1 MNTLYKNLILLVLV
15 PLTLNA
21 TTLKDVLQM
30 TLKNNANIKAMNYDI
45 KSKEQI
51 LKSVS
56 NIYNPT
62 VNAGANYSRLDLD
75 TRSTQ
80 VGATSVGYLK
90 FGVDLYD
97 GGKNISIKR
106 QKNYELK
113 ATKLGANATTKEILL
128 QTVTLFYQIRT
139 VEENIKAY
147 KEKSKTLYAQYKR
160 EKEKYDIQMITIDE
174 VLKLQS
180 EYESNNYII
189 EDLKYQRESLY
200 ENISLLAGQ
209 KIDSVD
215 NSKLPEMMNLNY
227 KPSSSIEALKV
238 NLKAINEN
246 INQVNAIKKP
256 KIKLEDTLNAYHYAN
271 YHENLLKDLPDT
283 QNQLMLS
290 FSLNLYDTS
299 SSSKRQSAVLAKMV
313 KNEQLNY
320 AKSKEKMAFKLATR
334 KLFTQ
339 KEKIKSAKSALEM
352 ANSVYDIIKTK
363 YENGIVDNITYLD
376 ALSKKTTN
384 MALYNQALNNYEIA
398 KANYYFSS
406 GVDYKLTLRTIST
419 PR

>member
-1 MNTLYKNLILLVLV
+1 MNTLYRNLILLALL
-15 PLTLNA
+15 PLALSA

-30 TLKNNANIKAMNYDI
+30 ALKNNANIKAMNYDI
-45 KSKEQI
+45 KSKEQT

-56 NIYNPT
+56 NLYNPT
-62 VNAGANYSRLDLD
+62 INIGANYSRLDLD

-80 VGATSVGYLK
+80 VGVTSMGYLK
-90 FGVDLYD
+90 LGVDLYD
-97 GGKNISIKR
+97 GGKNSSIKR

-128 QTVTLFYQIRT
+128 QTVTLFYQIKT

-160 EKEKYDIQMITIDE
+160 EKQKYDIQMITIDE

-189 EDLKYQRESLY
+189 EDLKYQKESLY
-200 ENISLLAGQ
+200 ENLSLLAGQ

-215 NSKLPEMMNLNY
+215 NTKLPEMMNLNY

-238 NLKAINEN
+238 NLKVINEN

-256 KIKLEDTLNAYHYAN
+256 KIKLEDTLSAYHYAN
-271 YHENLLKDLPDT
+271 YHENLLKDLPDV

-406 GVDYKLTLRTIST
+406 GVDYKKVLKMKF
-419 PR
+419 

>member
-1 MNTLYKNLILLVLV
+1 MNTLYKNLILLAIL
-15 PLTLNA
+15 PLALSA
-21 TTLKDVLQM
+21 ATLKDVLQM
-30 TLKNNANIKAMNYDI
+30 ALKNNANIKAMNYDI
-45 KSKEQI
+45 KSKEQT

-56 NIYNPT
+56 NVYNPT
-62 VNAGANYSRLDLD
+62 VNIGANYSRLDLD
-75 TRSTQ
+75 TRLTQ
-80 VGATSVGYLK
+80 VGVTSVGYLK
-90 FGVDLYD
+90 LGVDLYD
-97 GGKNISIKR
+97 GGKNSSIKR

-128 QTVTLFYQIRT
+128 QTVTLFYQIKT
-139 VEENIKAY
+139 IEENIEAY

-160 EKEKYDIQMITIDE
+160 EKQKYDIQMITIDE

-200 ENISLLAGQ
+200 ENLSLLAGQ
-209 KIDSVD
+209 KIDSVG

-227 KPSSSIEALKV
+227 KPSSNIEALKV

-246 INQVNAIKKP
+246 INQVNAIKKS
-256 KIKLEDTLNAYHYAN
+256 KIKLEDTLSAYHYAN
-271 YHENLLKDLPDT
+271 YHENLLKDLPDV

-334 KLFTQ
+334 KLSTQ

-406 GVDYKLTLRTIST
+406 GVDYKKVLKMKF
-419 PR
+419 